1 MEDRPIQERDSCS
14 KMCGKAQVP
23 SEEEI
28 RALDAMRLIKKRV
41 REIRGRL
48 SEISSSVTGEK
59 EPGEKENL
67 EDEMKS
73 LKSKW
78 ENLER
83 ERKKASHERM
93 VLLGHEDPADGTPK

>member
-1 MEDRPIQERDSCS
+1 MEDRSIQEKDSCS

-28 RALDAMRLIKKRV
+28 RALDAMRLIKNRV
-41 REIRGRL
+41 REIRGKL
-48 SEISSSVTGEK
+48 SEISSSVTGDK
-59 EPGEKENL
+59 KTGEKESL
-67 EDEMKS
+67 EDEMKN

-93 VLLGHEDPADGTPK
+93 VLLGHEEPADGTSK

>member
-1 MEDRPIQERDSCS
+1 MEDRPIQEKDSCS

-48 SEISSSVTGEK
+48 SEIASSVTGET
-59 EPGEKENL
+59 GEKESL

-83 ERKKASHERM
+83 ERKRASHERM
-93 VLLGHEDPADGTPK
+93 VLLGHEEPADGTSK